1 MIMMIKFGL
10 PQIIWLALGI
20 FSIAFVAVHHGE
32 EREPYN
38 VNTEIAGFLIA
49 NALLFWGGFFS

>member
-1 MIMMIKFGL
+1 MIIKFGL

-20 FSIAFVAVHHGE
+20 FGIAFVAIHHRE

>member
-1 MIMMIKFGL
+1 MIIKFGL

-20 FSIAFVAVHHGE
+20 FGIAFVAIHHGE
-32 EREPYN
+32 EHEPYN

>member
-1 MIMMIKFGL
+1 MMIKFGL

-20 FSIAFVAVHHGE
+20 FGIAFVAIHHGE

>member
-1 MIMMIKFGL
+1 MIIKFGL

-20 FSIAFVAVHHGE
+20 FGIAFVAVHHGE

-49 NALLFWGGFFS
+49 NALLLLGGFFS

>member
-1 MIMMIKFGL
+1 MIIKFGL

-20 FSIAFVAVHHGE
+20 FGIAFVAIHHGE

-38 VNTEIAGFLIA
+38 VNTKIAWFLIA

>member
-1 MIMMIKFGL
+1 MVIKFGL
-10 PQIIWLALGI
+10 TQIIWLALGI
-20 FSIAFVAVHHGE
+20 FGIAFVAIRHGE

>member
-1 MIMMIKFGL
+1 MIIKFGL
-10 PQIIWLALGI
+10 PQIIWLALGL
-20 FSIAFVAVHHGE
+20 FGIAFVAIHHGE

>member
-1 MIMMIKFGL
+1 MIMIKFGL

-20 FSIAFVAVHHGE
+20 FGIAFVAIHHGE

>member
-1 MIMMIKFGL
+1 MMMIKFGL

-20 FSIAFVAVHHGE
+20 FGIASVAVHHGE

-38 VNTEIAGFLIA
+38 VSTEIAGFLIA

>member
-1 MIMMIKFGL
+1 MMIKFGL
-10 PQIIWLALGI
+10 PQIIWLALGF